1 MRKTTALTFEKMI
14 QQPPPQYAPA
24 PAYAQQVNILKS
36 QRATQFAMYN
46 GDDADF

>member
-1 MRKTTALTFEKMI
+1 MRKTTALTFANMF
-14 QQPPPQYAPA
+14 QQPHPQYAPA
-24 PAYAQQVNILKS
+24 PAYAQQVNILKR